1 MRQAAEAGYK
11 KHETYTA
18 FRPRIAAL
26 RIKTNG
32 MQHATSNQQQA
43 V

>member
-11 KHETYTA
+11 KHEAYIA

-32 MQHATSNQQQA
+32 MQHEASNQQQA

>member
-1 MRQAAEAGYK
+1 MRQAAKAGYK
-11 KHETYTA
+11 KHETFIT

-26 RIKTNG
+26 KIKTNG
-32 MQHATSNQQQA
+32 MQYATRNQQQA